1 MDWVYIIAV
10 PESQFT
16 APIMASFKAALLL
29 SIFVL
34 LIAIILWV
42 KSTDIFLRPI
52 YQLISITEKFSKGDF
67 SQRAKVKKNDEVGK
81 LSRAFN
87 IMAEELYMHINKL
100 EEKVKQRT
108 IELEKTSSLF
118 KKNAER
124 LRITLFSVGDGFI
137 STDKYGNIE
146 MINDVAGRLTGWHQ
160 LESIGKPFDEVFYI
174 INEHTRAQCFSP
186 IKIVS
191 ETGNSIELG
200 NETILICREGLEIA
214 IELSGAPIKDEEGK
228 TVGVVIVFRDSTE
241 KREKQKK
248 IEYLSYHDHLTGLY
262 NRRFYEAELRRLDTE
277 RNLPITLVMADVN
290 GLKLINDAFGH
301 NAGDE
306 VLQKV
311 ADIFKSECR
320 ADEIV
325 ARIGG
330 DEFVLLLPKA
340 NIKYANNIIDRIHA
354 AIENERIDN
363 VILSIS
369 MGCAVKQDISENMDD
384 IFKEAEDDMYRRKLP
399 ERSSMRSKNIDLI
412 MNTLFEKS
420 NREMNHS
427 IRVSKLCE
435 AIATNMK
442 IDKNNVNQI
451 RLAGLMHD
459 IGKIGIADNILNK
472 EGKLD
477 HDEWQA
483 ILKHPEIGFRILSS
497 AKEFSQIAD
506 YVLEHHEKWDGTGYP
521 KGIKAEQISL
531 QARIITIA
539 DAYDAM
545 TSDRSYRKG
554 LSEEEAILEIKRCAG
569 EQFDPVIA
577 KVFIEKVLREVF

>member
-1 MDWVYIIAV
+1 LDWVYIIAV